1 MWNCTFGDVKLCPS
15 SKIDFWPYLKWQKM
29 KFSKKFFCEIDLF
42 HFTSFFALDFFLNIL
57 AHCVFNCVVII
68 VVLFRFQSMEHYL
81 QSSSTVSN
89 PKKSLL
95 CIFMVTL
102 NPSNLN
108 ILLKKLL
115 FHPKVKKKLCLK
127 YIRLVVW

>member
-1 MWNCTFGDVKLCPS
+1 MTPWLKFVQTNIFRNFTKYMYKYIRHTYLIIYKCCIRQKWKIVYDYPKLIFFSAFIPTFL
-15 SKIDFWPYLKWQKM
+15 Y
-29 KFSKKFFCEIDLF
+29 
-42 HFTSFFALDFFLNIL
+42 
-57 AHCVFNCVVII
+57 VII

-81 QSSSTVSN
+81 LSSSTVSN

-127 YIRLVVW
+127 YIRLVV